1 MVVFSICFPLS
12 RLLWPFMP
20 WLRTVPVAVGILTA
34 GCAVPPERAE
44 RERALRSAIEPC
56 LQRYPSVKLTGI
68 DDYGRVYAR
77 APEHHMDDV
86 EGFER
91 CSREAIQREGLER
104 IGTGKLAVGA
114 APTTVAI
121 RTAYTAFLV
130 PVQINGV
137 SATLVLDTGAS
148 QTLISPDLARRAG
161 MQVTR
166 GAPLLSGNVVG
177 GRRVS
182 VPLVRARSVSV
193 GAAAVEDLDV
203 GVFDALPGRPEID
216 GLLGASFL
224 HHFKFTVDR
233 KNLQLLLEPVGTQK

>member
-1 MVVFSICFPLS
+1 M
-12 RLLWPFMP
+12 
-20 WLRTVPVAVGILTA
+20 
-34 GCAVPPERAE
+34 
-44 RERALRSAIEPC
+44 RSAIGPC

-68 DDYGRVYAR
+68 DDYGRVYVRAR
-77 APEHHMDDV
+77 EHDMAEV
-86 EGFER
+86 EGF
-91 CSREAIQREGLER
+91 ER
-104 IGTGKLAVGA
+104 IGTGKLAAAA
-114 APTTVAI
+114 APTSVAI

-148 QTLISPDLARRAG
+148 QTMISPDLARRAG
-161 MQVTR
+161 MVVTR
-166 GAPLLSGNVVG
+166 GAPLLAGNVVG

-193 GAAAVEDLDV
+193 GAAAVEDMDV
-203 GVFDALPGRPEID
+203 AVYDALPGRPEVD

-233 KNLQLLLEPVGTQK
+233 KNLQLLLEPVAAEK

>member
-1 MVVFSICFPLS
+1 
-12 RLLWPFMP
+12 MP
-20 WLRTVPVAVGILTA
+20 WLRIWVRNAPFAIGILAA

-44 RERALRSAIEPC
+44 RERALHSAIEPC
-56 LQRYPSVKLTGI
+56 LQRYPAVKLTGI
-68 DDYGRVYAR
+68 DDYGRVYVRAR
-77 APEHHMDDV
+77 EHDMAEV

-91 CSREAIQREGLER
+91 CSKEAIQREGLER
-104 IGTGKLAVGA
+104 IGTGKLAGGA
-114 APTTVAI
+114 APTTVSL
-121 RTAYTAFLV
+121 RTAYSALLV

-148 QTLISPDLARRAG
+148 QTMISPELARRAG
-161 MQVTR
+161 MEVKR
-166 GAPLLSGNVVG
+166 GAPLIAGNVVG

-193 GAAAVEDLDV
+193 GAAVVEDLDI
-203 GVFDALPGRPEID
+203 GVFDALPGRPEVD

-233 KNLQLLLEPVGTQK
+233 KNLQLLLEPVAAEK